1 MNEIELPLFI
11 KTEPDG
17 SFKKMY
23 PDDLAS
29 LEVVDEE
36 KVLVTLGNRYSRG
49 QFQTYAGTA
58 LLIVTPQSDQSLIYE
73 KEVKR
78 FFKLLKMHFVRN

>member
-1 MNEIELPLFI
+1 
-11 KTEPDG
+11 
-17 SFKKMY
+17 MY

-36 KVLVTLGNRYSRG
+36 KVLLTLGNRFSRG

-78 FFKLLKMHFVRN
+78 FLQLLKMHFVRN

>member
-1 MNEIELPLFI
+1 
-11 KTEPDG
+11 
-17 SFKKMY
+17 MY

-36 KVLVTLGNRYSRG
+36 KVLLTLGNRFSRG

-78 FFKLLKMHFVRN
+78 FLQLLKMYFVRN